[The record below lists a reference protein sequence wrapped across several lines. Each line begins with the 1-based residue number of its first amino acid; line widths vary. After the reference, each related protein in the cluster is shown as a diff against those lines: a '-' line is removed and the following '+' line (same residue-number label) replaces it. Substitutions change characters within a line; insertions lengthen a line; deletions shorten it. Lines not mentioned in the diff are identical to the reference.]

1 MFEIII
7 AMQKRSWRE
16 FNDPVNLSNFPPV
29 KSDNDRSLWKVRVK
43 IIKSGK
49 AGKTVTAVDGL
60 NLEKEEAKQL
70 LQKLK
75 TVCGTGGTYK
85 NSLFEL
91 QGVHL
96 DAVIHFLRKQG
107 YKPKKSGG

>member
-1 MFEIII
+1 
-7 AMQKRSWRE
+7 MQKPSWRE
-16 FNDPVNLSNFPPV
+16 FNDPVNLINFAPA
-29 KSDNDRSLWKVRVK
+29 SYDNDRSLWKVRVK
-43 IIKSGK
+43 TIKSGK
-49 AGKTVTAVDGL
+49 GGKIVTAIDGL
-60 NLEKEEAKQL
+60 NLEKAEAKKL

-75 TVCGTGGTYK
+75 KVCGTGGTYK

-107 YKPKKSGG
+107 YQPKKSGG